1 MDTSGSMD
9 GAKIIQAKAAADYVL
24 DHLGP
29 DDRFNIVAFST
40 ATRLFSDRP
49 VPAAR
54 RDEGH
59 AFVRSL
65 AAAGST
71 DINRALL
78 EALAGADAER
88 PTVLIFLTDG
98 LPTAGEVDP
107 DRIAANIAA
116 EAPKSVRLFAFGV
129 GYDVDTVLLDQ
140 LSSGQRG
147 TSTYVKPEQSIE
159 EEVSG
164 FYAKVS
170 APVLIDVEATFCRC
184 SGRRHLPLPAARP
197 VCGQPVGRRRPL
209 PRRWAGGS
217 DATRR
222 SRRRAA
228 DVHLSRPGVCRTW
241 RAGVHRQ
248 AVGAA
253 QDRLFAVA
261 DPAAWGQG

>member
-9 GAKIIQAKAAADYVL
+9 GEKIVQAKAAADYVL
-24 DHLGP
+24 DHLGQ

-107 DRIAANIAA
+107 DRIVANIAA
-116 EAPKSVRLFAFGV
+116 AAPKAVRLFAFGV

-147 TSTYVKPEQSIE
+147 TSTYVKPEQNIE

-170 APVLIDVEATFCRC
+170 APVLIDVEATFSVFR
-184 SGRRHLPLPAARP
+184 SKTSTPTRLP
-197 VCGQPVGRRRPL
+197 
-209 PRRWAGGS
+209 
-217 DATRR
+217 D
-222 SRRRAA
+222 
-228 DVHLSRPGVCRTW
+228 
-241 RAGVHRQ
+241 
-248 AVGAA
+248 
-253 QDRLFAVA
+253 LFAGNQLVVA
-261 DPAAWGQG
+261 GRYRGGGPADLTLRGQVEGEPRTYSYPDLTFAERGGQEFIARLWAQRKIGYLLAQIRLARGQG